1 MIQLIEEIKQYALN
15 NYDKGWDVV
24 VETMSDEEIGD
35 ELVESGATTLKQAVK
50 WFEEIPGP
58 VGIWL
63 HQLSET
69 SWGGEW

>member
-1 MIQLIEEIKQYALN
+1 MIQLIEEIKQYAYD
-15 NYDKGWDVV
+15 NYGKGWDVV
-24 VETMSDEEIGD
+24 VETMDDEEI
-35 ELVESGATTLKQAVK
+35 EAAIVESGATTLNDAVK

-58 VGIWL
+58 VGVWL